1 MDFPTES
8 RSSDDLGVSPHHVRE
23 SCDISSPRSCGT
35 ASRQQL
41 PKVGVDVDSTHNT
54 ERLAAPKT
62 RLENPVV
69 GENTVAHL
77 SCWLLHCWETSDS
90 LLSQLI
96 GYYFTFY
103 GRIVAL
109 HSCSTSVFNQRGF
122 TRGVTAE
129 SFPDVLI
136 GVERVCLLLVPI

>member
-8 RSSDDLGVSPHHVRE
+8 RSSEDLGVSPHHVRE

-54 ERLAAPKT
+54 ERLVAPKT

-136 GVERVCLLLVPI
+136 GVERVCYLLGPI